1 MINAKDWLI
10 ASLFVFIAQY
20 DFNLKRGINTSK
32 D

>member
-20 DFNLKRGINTSK
+20 DLTLKEE
-32 D
+32 